1 MTLDVRLL
9 GPLEVRVDGVQAAIP
24 RGNATTILALLLD
37 DAGRAVPVSGLV
49 AAVYGD
55 DLPLDPETQVQN
67 TVGVLRRQLGAAR
80 ARIETVGRAYRFR
93 IGPDELDTLRC
104 KAKEAQARQLRR
116 EGRDEE
122 AAAVLREALD
132 EWRGPAL
139 ADLPGRAAGAIGR
152 RLDEYRLALLEQR
165 IDADIDTGR
174 AAGAVEELRQII
186 AAHDTRQRLTALLMR
201 ALHASGRTAEAL
213 EAFAALKDRLADALG
228 ADPDRELVA
237 LHTAILR
244 DQPAADVPAE
254 PPAATAVPAMLPRAT
269 PRFTGRETEIR
280 ALDRFLMDAGAE
292 AGLAAVTGMGG
303 IGKTALAVRWAH
315 RVAHRFPDGQLYF
328 NLRGFDPAAP
338 GASPEDVL
346 GEALAALGAPAVPAG
361 LDERAGLYRTILAQR
376 RVLVLLD
383 NARDAAHVRP
393 LLLTAPGSFTIVTSR
408 DRLVGL
414 DMGEGAEVVHLG
426 PMPEAESEA
435 LLARRIGPERADAH
449 RDAVGRIAAACGRL
463 PLALTLTGSWAAA
476 DPRLALDALADR
488 LEGAANVLSV
498 LVSTDA
504 ASDPRTV
511 FDCSYQLLDERDA
524 TAFRL
529 FGLHPG
535 PDLTPAAMASLMGAP
550 PAEARA
556 ALEALAEINLVE
568 ALPEGRYSIHDLL
581 RAYAA
586 ECFEDEV
593 LEPERRAAAL
603 RMLEHYLHTAH
614 RADRLLA
621 PGRSGPEPGPAAPG
635 VRVEPVPDAAA
646 AAAWFDAEHR
656 VLHGLLRTEA
666 GFQADLRVWQLGRV
680 LAERAVDRAGGHEL
694 LEAQTLALAAAERR
708 GQALEQLICL
718 GYLAIGHAA
727 QGDEGPAR
735 DCAER
740 AGALAARVGGPWAA
754 AFAAYLRAGLDP
766 GGDAALT
773 AAREASAGFRDA
785 GDRHWECRAV
795 ELAGRLAAAAGLLA
809 EARGSFAALR
819 SAAAR
824 RGDPLGAAAA
834 DTGFGL
840 VAHREGRYRDALDH
854 YRRAVE
860 GFTAAGAPGRAG
872 RVRELAGDTRQ
883 AMGDRAAARTEW
895 RLAEQRSEASG
906 ARVEAARVRAKLHAL
921 QDDR

>member
-1 MTLDVRLL
+1 MALDVRLL
-9 GPLEVRVDGVQAAIP
+9 GPLEVRVDGAPAAVP

-37 DAGRAVPVSGLV
+37 DAGRAVPISGLV

-80 ARIETVGRAYRFR
+80 TRIETVGRAYRFR
-93 IGPDELDTLRC
+93 IGEDELDTLRC
-104 KAKEAQARQLRR
+104 RAKEAEARRLRR
-116 EGRDEE
+116 DGDTAG
-122 AAAVLREALD
+122 AAAALREALA

-152 RLDEYRLALLEQR
+152 RLDEYRLTLLEQR

-186 AAHDTRQRLTALLMR
+186 TAHDTRQRLTALLMR

-213 EAFAALKDRLADALG
+213 EAYAALKDRLADALG
-228 ADPDRELVA
+228 ADPDRELTA

-244 DQPAADVPAE
+244 DEPADAGPPPAPP
-254 PPAATAVPAMLPRAT
+254 PPAAAPAMLPRAT

-338 GASPEDVL
+338 GANPEDVL
-346 GEALAALGAPAVPAG
+346 AEALAALGATAVPAG

-393 LLLTAPGSFTIVTSR
+393 LLLTAPGSFTITTSR

-414 DMGEGAEVVHLG
+414 DMNEGAEIVHLG
-426 PMPEAESEA
+426 PMPVPESEA

-449 RDAVGRIAAACGRL
+449 REAVARIADACGRL
-463 PLALTLTGSWAAA
+463 PLALTLVGSWAAA
-476 DPRLALDALADR
+476 DPRLPLDALADR
-488 LEGAANVLSV
+488 LAGAANVLNV

-511 FDCSYQLLDERDA
+511 FDCSYQLLDDRDA
-524 TAFRL
+524 AAFRL

-556 ALEALAEINLVE
+556 ALESLAEINLVE
-568 ALPEGRYSIHDLL
+568 PLPGDRYSIHDLL

-603 RMLEHYLHTAH
+603 RMLEHYLHAAV
-614 RADRLLA
+614 RADDRLR
-621 PGRSGPEPGPAAPG
+621 PGGHRPDPGPAAPG
-635 VRVEPVPDAAA
+635 VRVEALPDAAA

-656 VLHGLLRTEA
+656 VLHGLLRIEA
-666 GFQADLRVWQLGRV
+666 GFQADLRVWRLGRV
-680 LAERAVDRAGGHEL
+680 LAERAVDRDGGHEL
-694 LEAQTLALAAAERR
+694 VTAQTLALAAAERR
-708 GQALEQLICL
+708 GEGLEQLTCL

-727 QGDEGPAR
+727 HGDDDAAR
-735 DCAER
+735 ALADR
-740 AGALAARVGGPWAA
+740 AQALAARVGGPWAA
-754 AFAAYLRAGLDP
+754 AMAAYLRARVAADP
-766 GGDAALT
+766 AAALGDARLAK
-773 AAREASAGFRDA
+773 AGFRDA
-785 GDRHWECRAV
+785 GDRHWERRAV
-795 ELAGRLAAAAGLLA
+795 ALADRCAAAAAGPA
-809 EARGSFAALR
+809 EQRG
-819 SAAAR
+819 
-824 RGDPLGAAAA
+824 
-834 DTGFGL
+834 
-840 VAHREGRYRDALDH
+840 
-854 YRRAVE
+854 
-860 GFTAAGAPGRAG
+860 AAGARA
-872 RVRELAGDTRQ
+872 RR
-883 AMGDRAAARTEW
+883 
-895 RLAEQRSEASG
+895 
-906 ARVEAARVRAKLHAL
+906 HAL
-921 QDDR
+921 QDE

>member
-1 MTLDVRLL
+1 MALDVRLL
-9 GPLEVRVDGVQAAIP
+9 GPLEVRVDGGQAAIP

-37 DAGRAVPVSGLV
+37 DAGRAVPISSLV

-67 TVGVLRRQLGAAR
+67 TVGVLRRQLGPAR
-80 ARIETVGRAYRFR
+80 GRIETVGRAYRFR
-93 IGPDELDTLRC
+93 ITEAELDTLRC
-104 KAKEAQARQLRR
+104 KAKEAEARGLRR
-116 EGRDEE
+116 EGQAEK

-152 RLDEYRLALLEQR
+152 RLDEYRLTLLEQR

-186 AAHDTRQRLTALLMR
+186 AAHDTRQSLVALLMR

-213 EAFAALKDRLADALG
+213 EAFAALKERLADALG

-244 DQPAADVPAE
+244 DRPAE
-254 PPAATAVPAMLPRAT
+254 PAAPPPPAASAVPAMLPRAT

-338 GASPEDVL
+338 GATPEDVL
-346 GEALAALGAPAVPAG
+346 GEALAALGAGPVPAG

-435 LLARRIGPERADAH
+435 LLARRIGPERAAAH
-449 RDAVGRIAAACGRL
+449 RDAVARIAAACGRL
-463 PLALTLTGSWAAA
+463 PLALTLVGSWAAA
-476 DPRLALDALADR
+476 DPHLALGELAGRLA
-488 LEGAANVLSV
+488 GAANVLNV

-524 TAFRL
+524 AAFRL

-535 PDLTPAAMASLMGAP
+535 PDLTPAAMASLMGSG
-550 PAEARA
+550 PADARG

-568 ALPEGRYSIHDLL
+568 PLPGGRYSIHDLL

-593 LEPERRAAAL
+593 KEAARRAAAL
-603 RMLEHYLHTAH
+603 RMLEHYLHAAL
-614 RADRLLA
+614 RAGTPVLD
-621 PGRSGPEPGPAAPG
+621 PGRAAPG
-635 VRVEPVPDAAA
+635 VHAEDPGPG
-646 AAAWFDAEHR
+646 WFAAEHR
-656 VLHGLLRTEA
+656 VLHGLLRTRA

-680 LAERAVDRAGGHEL
+680 LAERALDGDGDV
-694 LEAQTLALAAAERR
+694 LEAQALALAAAERR
-708 GQALEQLICL
+708 GDALERLTCL
-718 GYLAIGHAA
+718 GYMAIGHHRGGDPDAA
-727 QGDEGPAR
+727 RA
-735 DCAER
+735 CADLVADLAGR
-740 AGALAARVGGPWAA
+740 AGGPWPAALAA
-754 AFAAYLRAGLDP
+754 YLE
-766 GGDAALT
+766 ALLG
-773 AAREASAGFRDA
+773 AD
-785 GDRHWECRAV
+785 
-795 ELAGRLAAAAGLLA
+795 
-809 EARGSFAALR
+809 

-824 RGDPLGAAAA
+824 RAKA
-834 DTGFGL
+834 GF
-840 VAHREGRYRDALDH
+840 REA
-854 YRRAVE
+854 
-860 GFTAAGAPGRAG
+860 
-872 RVRELAGDTRQ
+872 
-883 AMGDRAAARTEW
+883 GDRAWERRAAA
-895 RLAEQRSEASG
+895 LA
-906 ARVEAARVRAKLHAL
+906 
-921 QDDR
+921 DR